1 MHRPLNAGGDSPD
14 PVRSMNQLGRKAL
27 HVREYAA
34 GDSDPIDEHLQWE
47 QTEHKGQPVEVSH
60 QSSPVETR
68 VRIEQ
73 GGAAVSLS
81 SADLRLEALLDLALR
96 LEPVVAPT
104 DT

>member
-1 MHRPLNAGGDSPD
+1 
-14 PVRSMNQLGRKAL
+14 MNQLRPNARARGERALGRKAL

-34 GDSDPIDEHLQWE
+34 GDFSIDEHLQWE

-60 QSSPVETR
+60 QSSPVKIR
-68 VRIEQ
+68 VHIEQ
-73 GGAAVSLS
+73 SGAAVSLS